1 MCRHSRCLW
10 ITGAGWTPALI
21 YYEPPTIQRIALISA
36 YIAIAQRVAPR
47 QRTRKSHRNKP
58 HISFASCLT
67 YSAPSE
73 HPCARRWRVHSVI
86 CMTYDAY
93 IRLAPLSAMSDI
105 SDELRLAGELLDAIA
120 GDAGPW
126 EARRLVEQAASE
138 VYELAFQLE
147 AVRDVLARR

>member
-1 MCRHSRCLW
+1 MCAW
-10 ITGAGWTPALI
+10 
-21 YYEPPTIQRIALISA
+21 
-36 YIAIAQRVAPR
+36 
-47 QRTRKSHRNKP
+47 
-58 HISFASCLT
+58 
-67 YSAPSE
+67 
-73 HPCARRWRVHSVI
+73 WRVHSVI

-105 SDELRLAGELLDAIA
+105 SDELRLAGELLDGIA

-138 VYELAFQLE
+138 VYELASQLE